1 MRLQLGVRAF
11 GLVLSLALLAGGVP
25 SVSFA
30 QSLPS
35 GSYVNSCTSISLV
48 ANVLEATCQN
58 AQGVPV
64 SAALPNPGSCSYGV
78 LNSNGVLACEPA
90 PTTETTDGSTNL
102 TNTCSGNQIGYF
114 AIAVNN
120 SQTKGLLVILQPGQ
134 SVEIYA
140 MKGSSYVS
148 GCGTQP
154 AANAQFKYFTV
165 KPGG

>member
-1 MRLQLGVRAF
+1 MRAF
-11 GLVLSLALLAGGVP
+11 ALLLSLTLLVGGVP

-35 GSYVNSCTSISLV
+35 GSYVNSCTGISLV

-78 LNSNGVLACEPA
+78 LNSNGALACEPA
-90 PTTETTDGSTNL
+90 PTTETTDGSANL
-102 TNTCSGNQIGYF
+102 TNTCSGSQIGYF

-120 SQTKGLLVILQPGQ
+120 SQSKGLLVILQPGQ

-140 MKGSSYVS
+140 MKGTSYVS
-148 GCGTQP
+148 GCGAQP
-154 AANAQFKYFTV
+154 ASNAQFKYLTV